1 MKNLQIIGLAVGIAM
16 MTCGVN
22 AQDAAQ
28 NAEVHR
34 GPQAAALDKLMAAV
48 GEQIDTA
55 GREVKSFLQKAE
67 GDMIEGTINIGINQM
82 ATQLKATPE
91 QADEIR
97 PILRKDVEST
107 GEILD
112 EALSVGLAA
121 ARESLTRSLD
131 RQWRDV
137 RAELSET
144 LSTEQLVKADEL
156 HADLTARMVA
166 LFEQPPEQK

>member
-28 NAEVHR
+28 NAEVHK

-82 ATQLKATPE
+82 ATRLKATPK
-91 QADEIR
+91 QAAEIR
-97 PILRKDVEST
+97 PILRKDVETT

-121 ARESLTRSLD
+121 ARESLTRSMD

-137 RAELSET
+137 RADLSET
-144 LSTEQLVKADEL
+144 LTAEQLVKADEL
-156 HADLTARMVA
+156 QAELTARMVA
-166 LFEQPPEQK
+166 LFEPPEQK

>member
-1 MKNLQIIGLAVGIAM
+1 
-16 MTCGVN
+16 
-22 AQDAAQ
+22 
-28 NAEVHR
+28 
-34 GPQAAALDKLMAAV
+34 
-48 GEQIDTA
+48 
-55 GREVKSFLQKAE
+55 
-67 GDMIEGTINIGINQM
+67 M
-82 ATQLKATPE
+82 ATRLKATAE
-91 QADEIR
+91 QAAEIQ
-97 PILRKDVEST
+97 PILRKDVETT

-156 HADLTARMVA
+156 QAELAARMVA
-166 LFEQPPEQK
+166 LFEKPPEQK

>member
-1 MKNLQIIGLAVGIAM
+1 MKNLQIIGLAVCIAM
-16 MTCGVN
+16 MTGGVS

-28 NAEVHR
+28 NAEVQK

-48 GEQIDTA
+48 GKQLDTA
-55 GREVKSFLQKAE
+55 GQEVKGFLQKTKGE
-67 GDMIEGTINIGINQM
+67 MIEGTINIGINQM

-91 QADEIR
+91 QAAKIQ
-97 PILRKDVEST
+97 PILRQDVETT

-121 ARESLTRSLD
+121 ARESMKRGMD
-131 RQWRDV
+131 RQWRNV
-137 RAELSET
+137 RADLSET
-144 LSTEQLVKADEL
+144 LTIEQLAKADEL
-156 HADLTARMVA
+156 QAELAARMVA